1 MAKFK
6 VTTLTNQE
14 KTVEADLY
22 RDSENGQW
30 VDFIRKGKGTGYNA
44 PEQVLRLRAQ
54 NVAEIERL
62 QD

>member
-1 MAKFK
+1 MARFK

-30 VDFIRKGKGTGYNA
+30 VDFIRKGQGAGYND

-62 QD
+62 DD